1 MLNVLIIVR
10 RTLRSEVNMKKE
22 ARHLFTK
29 AIDSLI
35 LGIELFNRPSNVG
48 RTHAV
53 LILIDHSFEMLL
65 KASIIERGG
74 KITQDGKAETIGMG
88 QCIRQCLSNE
98 KIKFL
103 SAEEVLVLQTL
114 NSLRDAAQHY
124 IIDLSEQQLYFHA
137 QSGLTLFRDIAK
149 NVFEVDLETRLPE
162 RVLPLSTIP
171 PLEITAFFQSEILE
185 IEKLLSPNSRKIV
198 EAKEKLRALAIFEH
212 SIQGNELQPTDGE
225 LKKVLDQIREKQSF
239 DEIFPSVSAIQFT
252 TNGYGPSIDLRITK
266 KEDATPITIVP
277 EGTPGISVVA
287 IKRVNELDFYSM
299 NLTDLSQKVGINTTK
314 LLTVIRELKIQ
325 EDIDCFKEIRIKKS
339 IHKMYSMKALDTLK
353 KSIPSLDLED
363 VWKRNRT
370 PYKGKK

>member
-1 MLNVLIIVR
+1 
-10 RTLRSEVNMKKE
+10 MKKE
-22 ARHLFTK
+22 AKHLFTK

-48 RTHAV
+48 RIHAV

-74 KITQDGKAETIGMG
+74 KITQEGKSETIGMG
-88 QCIRQCLSNE
+88 QCIRQCLSNQR
-98 KIKFL
+98 IKFL
-103 SAEEVLVLQTL
+103 TEEEVLVLQTL

-137 QSGLTLFRDIAK
+137 QSGLTLFKDITK
-149 NVFEVDLETRLPE
+149 KVFSVELATRLPE

-171 PLEITAFFQSEILE
+171 PLEITVFFQSEIAE
-185 IEKLLSPNSRKIV
+185 IEKLLSPNTRKIV

-212 SIQGNELQPTDGE
+212 SIQGNELQPTDSE
-225 LKKVLDQIREKQSF
+225 LNKVLNQIREKHTFEQ
-239 DEIFPSVSAIQFT
+239 IFPSVSAIQFT

-277 EGTPGISVVA
+277 EGTPGVSVVA

-299 NLTDLSQKVGINTTK
+299 NLTDLSQKVGLNTTK
-314 LLTVIRELKIQ
+314 LLAVIRELKIQ
-325 EDIDCFKEIRIKKS
+325 DDIDCYKEIKIKKS
-339 IHKMYSMKALDTLK
+339 SHKMYSMKALDILK
-353 KSIPSLDLED
+353 KTIPSLDIED
-363 VWKRNRT
+363 VWRRNRT
-370 PYKGKK
+370 PYKSRRRDVEQTL

>member
-1 MLNVLIIVR
+1 
-10 RTLRSEVNMKKE
+10 MKKE

-48 RTHAV
+48 RVHAV
-53 LILIDHSFEMLL
+53 LILVDHSFEMLL

-98 KIKFL
+98 KVKFL
-103 SAEEVLVLQTL
+103 SEEEVLVLQTL

-137 QSGLTLFRDIAK
+137 QSGLTLFRDIVK
-149 NVFEVDLETRLPE
+149 NVFQVDLETKLPE

-198 EAKEKLRALAIFEH
+198 EAKEKLRALTIFEN
-212 SIQGNELQPTDGE
+212 SIQGNDLQPTDSE
-225 LKKVLDQIREKQSF
+225 LNKVLDKIRKKQEF
-239 DEIFPSVSAIQFT
+239 DKIFPSVSAIQFT

-266 KEDATPITIVP
+266 KEGATPITIVP
-277 EGTPGISVVA
+277 EGTPGVSVVA

-299 NLTDLSQKVGINTTK
+299 NLSDLSQKVGLSHPK
-314 LLTVIRELKIQ
+314 LLAVIRELEIQ
-325 EDIDCFKEIRIKKS
+325 EDIDCFKEIRIKKT
-339 IHKMYSMKALDTLK
+339 IHKLYSIKALDVLK
-353 KSIPSLDLED
+353 KSIPTLNIQD
-363 VWKRNRT
+363 VWERNRI
-370 PYKGKK
+370 PYKEKN